1 MNLIQIQERLKELP
15 LQAVMAYAN
24 GMNPEVPPYVALS
37 ELERRKRMDQMTQP
51 AQMPQGT
58 VKDKIEQQV
67 GLAEQQ
73 KQQQQA
79 AMQQMMTA
87 AAQPRGL
94 PAAPVPAQMFSAAG
108 GGIVAFAE
116 GDAVDGIDAGSD
128 GGSGEEQ
135 DGDLDVERELLR
147 ALRMAKTRME
157 ERPTAQP
164 SPLAQRAEL
173 IKKYPQLAI
182 LDKPIGQ
189 EAMSG
194 LEALQTKQAEE
205 DARQRAALQDQRKME
220 FFKSLIAAGEATR
233 GQKGIGGLFGG
244 FGKAMIGAE
253 EQLGK
258 QETALRERGIKRD
271 ADKLALA
278 NEIEKLKRARAE
290 GDVQGEIK
298 HAQQVAELANKLGIS
313 KDALLR
319 GMIGGLASLRGREVA
334 GEATVEAAGKRGS
347 RPGAP
352 PRETAQDRRVNEL
365 AAEYIE
371 QGMDPVAARAKASRE
386 VMTTPRDPAA
396 ATIRAT
402 TEDMAAAEKD
412 ARRAVVAFIGKPEYD
427 AEYKK
432 AYDTALRRRLESRNT
447 RPGAA
452 PPPAGDRTVINLDTV
467 APKR

>member
-1 MNLIQIQERLKELP
+1 MNLIQIQERLKEMP

-37 ELERRKRMDQMTQP
+37 ELERRKRMDQMAQP

-67 GLAEQQ
+67 GLMAAQ
-73 KQQQQA
+73 KQQQDQ
-79 AMQQMMTA
+79 AMQQMMA
-87 AAQPRGL
+87 GGAQQPRGL
-94 PAAPVPAQMFSAAG
+94 PAAPVPAQMFAKG

-116 GDAVDGIDAGSD
+116 GDEVED
-128 GGSGEEQ
+128 
-135 DGDLDVERELLR
+135 DLDVEKELLS
-147 ALRMAKTRME
+147 ALRMGKTRLE

-164 SPLAQRAEL
+164 SPLEQRAAL

-194 LEALQTKQAEE
+194 LEALQAKQAAEE
-205 DARQRAALQDQRKME
+205 QTQREALKDQRKME

-244 FGKAMIGAE
+244 FGKAMAGAE

-278 NEIEKLKRARAE
+278 NEIEKLKRAKAE

-371 QGMDPVAARAKASRE
+371 QGMDPIAARAKATRE

-402 TEDMAAAEKD
+402 TEDMAAAEKE
-412 ARRAVVAFIGKPEYD
+412 AKRAVVGLIGRPEYD
-427 AEYKK
+427 TEYKK

-452 PPPAGDRTVINLDTV
+452 PPPAGGRSVINLDNV
-467 APKR
+467 DPKR

>member
-51 AQMPQGT
+51 AQMPTGT
-58 VKDKIEQQV
+58 VKDKIEQQI

-79 AMQQMMTA
+79 AMQQMMAA

-108 GGIVAFAE
+108 GGIVAFAT
-116 GDAVDGIDAGSD
+116 GDEVDGVDPGSEGGSD
-128 GGSGEEQ
+128 EEQSGE
-135 DGDLDVERELLR
+135 LDVEKEIANLLR
-147 ALRMAKTRME
+147 RGQSRLN
-157 ERPTAQP
+157 ERPAALP

-173 IKKYPQLAI
+173 IKKYPRLAI

-189 EAMSG
+189 EAITG
-194 LEALQTKQAEE
+194 LQALQTKQAEE
-205 DARQRAALQDQRKME
+205 DERQRAALKDQRRMQLYKA
-220 FFKSLIAAGEATR
+220 LIDAGEATR
-233 GQKGIGGLFGG
+233 GQKGLGGLFGG
-244 FGKAMIGAE
+244 FGRSMIGAE

-258 QETALRERGIKRD
+258 QETEIRGRG
-271 ADKLALA
+271 
-278 NEIEKLKRARAE
+278 LKRGADMLTLKNKIQDLQRSRAE
-290 GDVQGEIK
+290 GDVEGEIK
-298 HAQQVAELANKLGIS
+298 HAREVAELANKLGIS
-313 KDALLR
+313 QNALLR
-319 GMIGGLASLRGREVA
+319 GMIGGLASLRGREIA
-334 GEATVEAAGKRGS
+334 GAATVEAAGKRAA
-347 RPGAP
+347 GAR
-352 PRETAQDRRVNEL
+352 PRETTQDRRVNEL
-365 AAEYIE
+365 AAEYIA
-371 QGMDPVAARAKASRE
+371 QGMDPVTARAKASRE

-402 TEDMAAAEKD
+402 GEDMAAAEKD
-412 ARRAVVAFIGKPEYD
+412 ARRAAVPFIGTPQYD

-432 AYDTALRRRLESRNT
+432 AYDVALRRRQESRGAQ
-447 RPGAA
+447 PG
-452 PPPAGDRTVINLDTV
+452 PAGGGNRPINLDDV

>member
-94 PAAPVPAQMFSAAG
+94 PAAPVPAQMFSRG
-108 GGIVAFAE
+108 GGIVAFSTGNDVE
-116 GDAVDGIDAGSD
+116 GVDPGSEGGSD
-128 GGSGEEQ
+128 EEQSGE
-135 DGDLDVERELLR
+135 LDVEKEIANLLR
-147 ALRMAKTRME
+147 RGKSRLEEQPAAL
-157 ERPTAQP
+157 P

-189 EAMSG
+189 EAMTG
-194 LEALQTKQAEE
+194 LQALQTKQAEE
-205 DARQRAALQDQRKME
+205 DERQRAALKDQRRMQFYKA
-220 FFKSLIAAGEATR
+220 LIDAGEATR
-233 GQKGIGGLFGG
+233 GQKGLGGLFGG
-244 FGKAMIGAE
+244 FGRSMIGAE

-258 QETALRERGIKRD
+258 QETEIRGRDLKREADRLALR
-271 ADKLALA
+271 
-278 NEIEKLKRARAE
+278 NEIAKLERARAE

-298 HAQQVAELANKLGIS
+298 HAREVAELANRLGIS
-313 KDALLR
+313 QNALLR
-319 GMIGGLASLRGREVA
+319 GMIGGLASLRGREIA
-334 GEATVEAAGKRGS
+334 GAATVEAAGKRAAGT
-347 RPGAP
+347 GAG
-352 PRETAQDRRVNEL
+352 PRQTAQDRRVNEL
-365 AAEYIE
+365 ADEYIA

-402 TEDMAAAEKD
+402 TEDMAAADKD
-412 ARRAVVAFIGKPEYD
+412 ARRAAIQFIGTPQYD
-427 AEYKK
+427 AEFRK
-432 AYDTALRRRLESRNT
+432 AYDAALRRRLESRSAQ
-447 RPGAA
+447 PGAA
-452 PPPAGDRTVINLDTV
+452 PPPAGGNRPINLDNV